1 MTAKWSK
8 DSRSK
13 GTLRGKETQQVSVL
27 AGNKM
32 YRMVVKGVKCRL

>member
-13 GTLRGKETQQVSVL
+13 GTLRGKETRQVSVL